1 MSWLYVP
8 GLEDLNSES
17 ASLSTI
23 SERAAASSLQWR
35 GKPLLPAAWSRQWKR
50 GGFITRLS
58 GLICSPSMLDHG
70 AASFI
75 SSLRAIPARTTAL
88 PESAPGP
95 MATASSPPRSAAL
108 PKSAGLILSSVR
120 TCRGTQTDSSA
131 PSSRHWK
138 GWATALRQE
147 YSARPKP
154 AIPCGASDCSSWPSA
169 RAEDAES
176 SGRRQGRDISDT
188 LTAAARDAVSQ
199 WPSPMAG
206 SAGTEDYNAAGNS
219 DFSRKAMELAEGVI
233 ERSMWPAPVTQDDN
247 KTPEAHLAMKARMK
261 GGPRNSITSLQVLV
275 QDWMAP
281 QVPNGGRSTTHAE
294 QIGSSMYHNGK
305 KVQMGLESQAKDWAT
320 PQARDHF
327 PAHTP
332 EYVAAK
338 KAEGHGMRNLNDEA
352 ATWRAPSDI
361 SKRGGSQPME
371 KRAAGGHSVNLE
383 DQAEHWMT
391 PMTADTGE
399 KVTHATKQYSL
410 IQQAERDFT
419 LPPSSPAP
427 PIDAGPICSTDSPN
441 TNQPSV
447 RRKLNPIFVEALIR
461 WPTGL
466 SGFARPETA
475 WTRWWQLMPSYLSA
489 LCSQG
494 SEGPEQGSLF

>member
-1 MSWLYVP
+1 MWLYIPPQHLPPATSSASAP
-8 GLEDLNSES
+8 GSADLNSES
-17 ASLSTI
+17 CSPLMPWERLAEASAT
-23 SERAAASSLQWR
+23 WR

-154 AIPCGASDCSSWPSA
+154 AIPCGASDCSSWLSTKVS
-169 RAEDAES
+169 RGGYEV
-176 SGRRQGRDISDT
+176 QRDGSLT
-188 LTAAARDAVSQ
+188 LEGAAA
-199 WPSPMAG
+199 
-206 SAGTEDYNAAGNS
+206 E
-219 DFSRKAMELAEGVI
+219 
-233 ERSMWPAPVTQDDN
+233 
-247 KTPEAHLAMKARMK
+247 
-261 GGPRNSITSLQVLV
+261 
-275 QDWMAP
+275 WMAP
-281 QVPNGGRSTTHAE
+281 VADDTGMRTKKYGQGGTAL
-294 QIGSSMYHNGK
+294 SM
-305 KVQMGLESQAKDWAT
+305 QAGDWAA

-383 DQAEHWMT
+383 DQAEHWKSPGAGSPNSLRGSGQDPAIRAAKGHQVNLQDQASAWPT
-391 PMTADTGE
+391 PATRDHKGSSEGSILRKDGKSRADMLDF
-399 KVTHATKQYSL
+399 A
-410 IQQAERDFT
+410 AEQFFT

-427 PIDAGPICSTDSPN
+427 PTDAGPICSIDSPN